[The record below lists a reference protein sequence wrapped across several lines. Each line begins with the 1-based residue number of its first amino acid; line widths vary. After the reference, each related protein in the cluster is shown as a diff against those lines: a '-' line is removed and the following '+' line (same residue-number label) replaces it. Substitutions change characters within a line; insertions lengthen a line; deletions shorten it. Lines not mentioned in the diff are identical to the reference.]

1 MEEAETPMA
10 QCTRVEATVAKAF
23 SGPAEV
29 QQRGSSGKR
38 AKGVGALDEGWNA
51 RRWTGGGGGGV
62 VGIVR
67 WAAAWGRT

>member
-1 MEEAETPMA
+1 MA
-10 QCTRVEATVAKAF
+10 IVQRRVCGGGRDAHGAVYTGGGD
-23 SGPAEV
+23 SGEGLL
-29 QQRGSSGKR
+29 RSGKR